1 LDNVTHTLVGITLA
15 RTPLGRAGRG
25 TTTALVLAS
34 NAPDIDVVS
43 LLGGSSRYLQW
54 HRGPTHGPIGIVVL
68 GLVSAALAW
77 LWERRRPADGQPAA
91 APLRFAMLAVV
102 AMFGVTTHI
111 LMDLP
116 TSYGIRLLSPFD
128 WHWYAFDWMPIIDVY
143 LLVALVAGLYFGRQS
158 AEARRRN
165 AAIVLMLIA
174 ANYGVRA
181 VAHHEAI
188 ALAPRLFGPTLPAR
202 CADAPNTS
210 SMLDRWPRA
219 NSELRAQNSERG
231 TRNPERGTQNPE
243 RGTQNP
249 EPATLNPLPATRR
262 CLLEVAAIPTFL
274 SPLDWRVIAQSS
286 NSYDLRDVSLTDARF
301 RLRENADDG
310 SWRQTVRYPNVWTPG
325 AKAAAAA
332 SPIARIFLG
341 FSRFPAA
348 RSFTDA
354 SGTTIV
360 RFIDMRF
367 VAGLVSLEQ
376 PVRRP
381 QPFSAT
387 IRVAPDGRILD
398 AALGR

>member
-1 LDNVTHTLVGITLA
+1 LDNVTHTLVGVTLA

-43 LLGGSSRYLQW
+43 LLGGTTRYMQW
-54 HRGPTHGPIGIVVL
+54 HRGPTHGPIGIIVL

-77 LWERRRPADGQPAA
+77 LWERRRPADGQAA
-91 APLRFAMLAVV
+91 APPLRFAMLAVV
-102 AMFGVTTHI
+102 AMFGVTTHV

-128 WHWYAFDWMPIIDVY
+128 WHWYAFDWMPIVDVY
-143 LLVALVAGLYFGRQS
+143 LLVALAAGLFFGRQS
-158 AEARRRN
+158 ADARRRN
-165 AAIVLMLIA
+165 AAIVLMLMA
-174 ANYGVRA
+174 ANYGMRA

-202 CADAPNTS
+202 CVAAPDTS
-210 SMLDRWPRA
+210 SILDRWPRRNA
-219 NSELRAQNSERG
+219 ESRIP
-231 TRNPERGTQNPE
+231 NPES
-243 RGTQNP
+243 
-249 EPATLNPLPATRR
+249 RR

-301 RLRENADDG
+301 RLRENNDDG
-310 SWRQTVRYPNVWTPG
+310 SWRQTVRYPNVWSLG
-325 AKAAAAA
+325 AKTAAAA
-332 SPIARIFLG
+332 SPTARIFLG

-354 SGTTIV
+354 SGTTMV

-387 IRVAPDGRILD
+387 IRVASDGRILD
-398 AALGR
+398 AVLGR

>member
-34 NAPDIDVVS
+34 NAPDIDVSS
-43 LLGGSSRYLQW
+43 LLGGTASYMHW
-54 HRGPTHGPIGIVVL
+54 HRGPTHGPLGIIGL
-68 GLVSAALAW
+68 GLVSAAIAW
-77 LWERRRPADGQPAA
+77 ASERRSTAA
-91 APLRFAMLAVV
+91 SRSTDSPQFAMLAIV
-102 AMFGVTTHI
+102 AMLGATVHV

-128 WHWYAFDWMPIIDVY
+128 WHWFAFDWMPIVDIY
-143 LLVALVAGLYFGRQS
+143 LLIALGAGLFFGRAS
-158 AEARRRN
+158 AAAQRRN
-165 AAIVLMLIA
+165 AAIVLMLMA
-174 ANYGVRA
+174 ANYGLRA

-202 CADAPNTS
+202 CPDAPDTAS
-210 SMLDRWPRA
+210 ALDWWPRR
-219 NSELRAQNSERG
+219 NSEVRTQNLEPG
-231 TRNPERGTQNPE
+231 TRNPE
-243 RGTQNP
+243 
-249 EPATLNPLPATRR
+249 PATRNPLPATRR
-262 CLLEVAAIPTFL
+262 CLIEVAAIPTFL
-274 SPLDWRVIAQSS
+274 SPLDWRIIVHTS
-286 NSYDLRDVSLTDARF
+286 NSYDLRDVDFTDAR
-301 RLRENADDG
+301 LRTTSTSDG
-310 SWRQTVRYPNVWTPG
+310 SWRQTVRYPNIWTP
-325 AKAAAAA
+325 AAIQAGS
-332 SPIARIFLG
+332 SPLARIFLG

-354 SGTTIV
+354 SGATTV

-367 VAGLVSLEQ
+367 VAGLVALEQ

-387 IRVAPDGRILD
+387 IRLSSDGRVLD